1 MEHQPVKSPI
11 EQGGYLSFRP
21 GERLKKA
28 REAKGFSLE
37 QVSSTLKILPR
48 MLEAIEKDSYK
59 DLPEPVFVRGY
70 LRLYADLVALPS
82 ADIIARF
89 DEYYTADTGHSP
101 QVRLQSPQQQHLP
114 DISPRRL
121 PTVKWGAVGGVALL
135 VVLALAS
142 VAVWQSALPQ
152 KVMAWFQTTP
162 STVPVADTP
171 TTTNTISLPNT
182 ATTQQAIDTL
192 ELRFTANTKVLI
204 RDSSGKELANGEKV
218 AGETLTI
225 TGESPFAIELNP
237 AAAVQFQFNQKP
249 IDLKPY
255 TVNGVV
261 NFRLSR

>member
-1 MEHQPVKSPI
+1 MEVQPVKLPI

-28 REAKGFSLE
+28 REAKELSLE
-37 QVSSTLKILPR
+37 QVSTTLKILPR
-48 MLEAIEKDSYK
+48 MLEAIEQDRYK

-70 LRLYADLVALPS
+70 LRLYADLVSLP
-82 ADIIARF
+82 AEDIVARF
-89 DEYYTADTGHSP
+89 EEYYTADTGKLP
-101 QVRLQSPQQQHLP
+101 QSQLQSQPLKRLP

-121 PTVKWGAVGGVALL
+121 PTVKWGAIGGIALL
-135 VVLALAS
+135 IILSFAS

-152 KVMAWFQTTP
+152 KIMAWFQNSP
-162 STVPVADTP
+162 STAPASETPVA
-171 TTTNTISLPNT
+171 TNTINLPNT
-182 ATTQQAIDTL
+182 STTQQAIDTL
-192 ELRFTANTKVLI
+192 ELSFTATTKVLI

-218 AGETLTI
+218 AGDTLTV

-237 AAAVQFQFNQKP
+237 ADAVQFRFNQSP

-255 TVNGVV
+255 TVNGAV

>member
-1 MEHQPVKSPI
+1 MEGQSPI
-11 EQGGYLSFRP
+11 EQSGYLSFRP

-28 REAKGFSLE
+28 REAKALTLE
-37 QVSSTLKILPR
+37 QVSSSLKILPR

-89 DEYYTADTGHSP
+89 DEYYTADTGRSP
-101 QVRLQSPQQQHLP
+101 QVRLQSPPLQRLP
-114 DISPRRL
+114 DITPRRL
-121 PTVKWGAVGGVALL
+121 PTVKWGAIGGVALL
-135 VVLALAS
+135 IILSLVS
-142 VAVWQSALPQ
+142 VAVWQSTLPT
-152 KVMAWFQTTP
+152 KVMALFQANP
-162 STVPVADTP
+162 STEPVQAAS
-171 TTTNTISLPNT
+171 TTTNTINLPNT
-182 ATTQQAIDTL
+182 STTQQAVDTL
-192 ELRFTANTKVLI
+192 DLSFTATTKVLI

-218 AGETLTI
+218 AGDTLTV

-237 AAAVQFQFNQKP
+237 ADAVQFRFNQSI

>member
-1 MEHQPVKSPI
+1 MEGQSPI

-28 REAKGFSLE
+28 REAKALTLE
-37 QVSSTLKILPR
+37 QVSATLKILPR
-48 MLEAIEKDSYK
+48 MLEAIEKDNYK

-89 DEYYTADTGHSP
+89 DEYYTADTGRSP
-101 QVRLQSPQQQHLP
+101 QVKLQSPPLQRLP
-114 DISPRRL
+114 DIAHRRL
-121 PTVKWGAVGGVALL
+121 PTVKWGAIGGVALL
-135 VVLALAS
+135 IVLSLVS
-142 VAVWQSALPQ
+142 VAVWQSALPT
-152 KVMAWFQTTP
+152 KVMAWFQQSP
-162 STVPVADTP
+162 NTVSSSPTPVA
-171 TTTNTISLPNT
+171 TNTISLPNT
-182 ATTQQAIDTL
+182 STTQQAVDTL
-192 ELRFTANTKVLI
+192 DLSFTATTKVLI

-218 AGETLTI
+218 AGETLTV

-237 AAAVQFQFNQKP
+237 AEAVQFRFNQSP

>member
-1 MEHQPVKSPI
+1 MEYQPVKSPI

-82 ADIIARF
+82 EDIIARF
-89 DEYYTADTGHSP
+89 DEYYTADTGRSP

-162 STVPVADTP
+162 STAPVADTP
-171 TTTNTISLPNT
+171 ATTNTINLPNT
-182 ATTQQAIDTL
+182 STTQQAIDTL
-192 ELRFTANTKVLI
+192 ELSFTANTKVLI

-218 AGETLTI
+218 AGDTLTV

>member
-1 MEHQPVKSPI
+1 MEEQPVKSPL

-28 REAKGFSLE
+28 REAKALTLE
-37 QVSSTLKILPR
+37 QVASALKILPR

-82 ADIIARF
+82 SDIVARF
-89 DEYYTADTGHSP
+89 DEYYTADTGRSP
-101 QVRLQSPQQQHLP
+101 QVRLQSPPLQRLP
-114 DISPRRL
+114 DMNPRRL
-121 PTVKWGAVGGVALL
+121 PTVKWGAMGGVALL
-135 VVLALAS
+135 VMLSLVS
-142 VAVWQSALPQ
+142 VAVWQSTLPK
-152 KVMAWFQTTP
+152 KVMAWFQASP
-162 STVPVADTP
+162 SAEVTQATP
-171 TTTNTISLPNT
+171 TTTNTINLPNT
-182 ATTQQAIDTL
+182 STTQQAIDTL
-192 ELRFTANTKVLI
+192 DLSFTATTKVLI

-218 AGETLTI
+218 AGDTLTV

-237 AAAVQFQFNQKP
+237 ADAVQFRFNQSP

-255 TVNGVV
+255 TVNGIV

>member
-1 MEHQPVKSPI
+1 MEYQPVKSPI

-89 DEYYTADTGHSP
+89 DEYYTADTGRSP

-182 ATTQQAIDTL
+182 ATTQQAIDNL